1 MTLSFAE
8 NIAITSLIIS
18 FLVILLNIFTLI
30 KEHDKNI
37 YIKEI
42 LFKTSKLLIEENN
55 KLMNIRLIKLE
66 KKIEALESVFL
77 DSKINC
83 I

>member
-8 NIAITSLIIS
+8 NIAITSLIMS

>member
-1 MTLSFAE
+1 MTISFAE
-8 NIAITSLIIS
+8 NIAITSLIMS

>member
-1 MTLSFAE
+1 
-8 NIAITSLIIS
+8 LIIS

>member
-42 LFKTSKLLIEENN
+42 LFKASKLLIEENN

>member
-8 NIAITSLIIS
+8 NIAITSLIMS

-66 KKIEALESVFL
+66 KK
-77 DSKINC
+77 
-83 I
+83 